1 VTGLVDTK
9 APAAAEGSKL
19 RLPDFFIAG
28 HPKCGTTALFQ
39 MLRLHPQIHMPVK
52 EPRFFAPE
60 LRSRFRGLGPGT
72 APLTLED
79 YRLLFDAAGPGQLI
93 GEATAHYLRSEQA
106 ARRIA
111 EVQPQARIIIVLRE
125 PASFLRSFHLQ
136 AVHNHVE
143 TERDFERAISLE
155 GPRREGRRIPRFS
168 QSPSALLYSDHV
180 RYVEQLRRFYDAFP
194 SEQILVLIYDD
205 FRRDNVAT
213 ARRVMRFLGVDDAVA
228 SEGIQTRRLPA
239 VRSLFLYR
247 LSIAVTIARTKLFAH
262 SRSKARAERAP
273 WRPRARAV
281 RRAWHRAVFA
291 EAEPPDEDFMRELR
305 RRFKP
310 EVVALSDYLGRD
322 LVSEWG
328 YDDLD

>member
-1 VTGLVDTK
+1 VTAFLDTK
-9 APAAAEGSKL
+9 APAAEGSKL

-79 YRLLFDAAGPGQLI
+79 YRRLFAAAPEQRI

-111 EVQPQARIIIVLRE
+111 EVQPDARIIIVLRE

-143 TERDFERAISLE
+143 TVRDFEKAISLE
-155 GPRREGRRIPRFS
+155 GARREGRRIPRFS

-180 RYVEQLRRFYDAFP
+180 RYVDQLRRFYDAFP

-205 FRRDNVAT
+205 FRRDNEAT
-213 ARRVMRFLGVDDAVA
+213 ARRVMRFLGVDDTVPT
-228 SEGIQTRRLPA
+228 EGIQTRRLPA

-247 LSIAVTIARTKLFAH
+247 LSIAVTIARTKLLAR
-262 SRSKARAERAP
+262 SRSAPRAERAP
-273 WRPRARAV
+273 ARPRARAI
-281 RRAWHRAVFA
+281 RRAWHRAVFGD
-291 EAEPPDEDFMRELR
+291 AEPPDEEFMRELR